1 VANYSVDIEVGVK
14 GINQFGIL
22 QKQIEGTLH
31 KINKLNSK
39 SVQNFGGVAQS
50 VQNYSKQLALAE
62 KALLKVQAGSEQEEK
77 AVKNY
82 VTALGNANGI
92 RKRQVQLIQDEIN
105 NRRQN
110 VIEIEREVAANIKLM
125 RAARESSGFGAFSA
139 EIPGNIAV
147 QKARRRKEQ
156 QLAKRGMMLS
166 TTGEIIPRISDAGAL
181 LARASTT
188 PFSGQFPME
197 GPLNIRTGIG
207 QSMLPGQQAKARAGF
222 KGRIP
227 GAVSGG
233 LIGLSFP
240 LLFGQGAEAAIG
252 GGIGGLVGGLLGPG
266 GSFAGSLVGTLL
278 GELAAGKGKI
288 KELAADLGLTK
299 EQTNQL
305 AAAFNLAGANADQ
318 FADALRGIQGI
329 GFTQDDQ
336 VEALKLVSKLAD
348 DYGGKIEKI
357 TAAYTTF
364 ASKGAVSLSDIN
376 KFTAQ
381 GIPLLEQLEK
391 NLGKNRSEILQLA
404 KDGKISAQQVSDAL
418 VDIANRASTEA
429 QKTSDPWR
437 NSFKLISG
445 AAGLL
450 GDGLKVIFGGI
461 FKTVSTVAGKIAEA
475 FGEAFNFIVRDAIAT
490 AAEISGALA
499 QAANDMQYLTKL
511 KAFGDVKSGARRTQK
526 ELLDLLNKPPEKL
539 EAIQKV
545 RLPGVTTPSGTTGGP
560 ENRTVALTA
569 ELQAVQEISA
579 AENKIR
585 DFRFFGN
592 EQAAIQAEHAKTLA
606 DIERDRVKALQ
617 SANFATEKN
626 IINEIAIA
634 RIADANLKRED
645 SLREEKQKQ
654 FEEQLRVEQ
663 SVRDSV
669 KYFTDMRKEQ
679 ELQTQY
685 SKTYHRLVLEGLLPA
700 EAERVA
706 NFEKQV
712 SVQKQLLDT
721 DILLTQ
727 SAIQRATALG
737 VSTDELQKQ
746 LDILIKQRD
755 ELNQEAAKGAGPG
768 KSPAER
774 MRDEIAALQ
783 GELNELTDPI
793 YQITAAAESIG
804 TAFSSSF
811 AGIING
817 SLTAQEALAN
827 FFRNTANH
835 FLDMAAQMIAKM
847 IQLQIL
853 NAVLGILPGV
863 GASAAIAAPKVTGPV
878 IPGINVPFGFAADG
892 GPVSAGR
899 PYIVGE
905 RGPEMFVPRSTGSIY
920 PNDAM
925 GMGGANIVVNVDASG
940 SSVQGNQPDAAAL
953 GRAIGAAVQAEL
965 IKQKRPGGLLT

>member
-1 VANYSVDIEVGVK
+1 MANYSVDIEVA
-14 GINQFGIL
+14 L
-22 QKQIEGTLH
+22 QGA
-31 KINKLNSK
+31 NKL
-39 SVQNFGGVAQS
+39 
-50 VQNYSKQLALAE
+50 KQFSSEVDKALKTVNQLNAALAKTAAVNPYNAAGARQITE
-62 KALLKVQAGSEQEEK
+62 LDRQRLKAAQERLKAEQSFLQATEE
-77 AVKNY
+77 
-82 VTALGNANGI
+82 G
-92 RKRQVQLIQDEIN
+92 
-105 NRRQN
+105 NRRAHQQTAEYLRQQRILKQN
-110 VIEIEREVAANIKLM
+110 A
-125 RAARESSGFGAFSA
+125 
-139 EIPGNIAV
+139 
-147 QKARRRKEQ
+147 
-156 QLAKRGMMLS
+156 
-166 TTGEIIPRISDAGAL
+166 AL
-181 LARASTT
+181 LARAATT

-197 GPLNIRTGIG
+197 GPLNIGRG

-240 LLFGQGAEAAIG
+240 LLFGQGAEAAVG
-252 GGIGGLVGGLLGPG
+252 GGIGGLAGGLLGPG

-357 TAAYTTF
+357 TAAYTAF

-418 VDIANRASTEA
+418 VDIANKASTEA

-445 AAGLL
+445 AASLL

-461 FKTVSTVAGKIAEA
+461 FKTVSTIAGKIAEA
-475 FGEAFNFIVRDAIAT
+475 FGAAFNFIVRDAIAT

-511 KAFGDVKSGARRTQK
+511 KFFGDVKSGAKRTQK
-526 ELLDLLNKPPEKL
+526 ELLDLLSKPPERLKP
-539 EAIQKV
+539 IQKP
-545 RLPGVTTPSGTTGGP
+545 RLPGLTVPGGGAAGGP
-560 ENRTVALTA
+560 EDRTVALTA
-569 ELQAVQEISA
+569 ELQAVQEISV

-617 SANFATEKN
+617 SANFVTEKTL
-626 IINEIAIA
+626 INQIAAA

-645 SLREEKQKQ
+645 RLREEKQKQ
-654 FEEQLRVEQ
+654 FEEQLRFEQ
-663 SVRDSV
+663 SIRDSV
-669 KYFTDMRKEQ
+669 RYFTDMRKEQ
-679 ELQTQY
+679 ELQVQY
-685 SKTYHRLVLEGLLPA
+685 SKTYYRLVSEGMLPA

-712 SVQKQLLDT
+712 ATQLQLLDT

-737 VSTDELQKQ
+737 ASTDELQKQ
-746 LDILIKQRD
+746 LDLLIKQRD
-755 ELNQEAAKGAGPG
+755 AVNQEATKGAGPG

-774 MRDEIAALQ
+774 MRDEIAAVQ
-783 GELNELTDPI
+783 GELNKLTDPI

-804 TAFSSSF
+804 TAFSYSF

-817 SLTAQEALAN
+817 SMTAQEALAN
-827 FFRNTANH
+827 FFQNTANH

-853 NAVLGILPGV
+853 NAVLGILPGGGALAA
-863 GASAAIAAPKVTGPV
+863 GASAAATAAPKVTGPV

-899 PYIVGE
+899 PYVVGE
-905 RGPEMFVPRSTGSIY
+905 RGPEMFVPRSSGSIY

-940 SSVQGNQPDAAAL
+940 SSAQGDNAQANKL
-953 GRAIGAAVQAEL
+953 GEAIGVAVRQEL
-965 IKQKRPGGLLT
+965 IKQKRPGGLLS

>member
-1 VANYSVDIEVGVK
+1 MANYSVDIEVGVK

-31 KINKLNSK
+31 KINTLNSK

-62 KALLKVQAGSEQEEK
+62 KALLKVQAGSVQEER

-82 VTALGNANGI
+82 VTALGNANGN
-92 RKRQVQLIQDEIN
+92 RRRQIQLIQDEIN

-110 VIEIEREVAANIKLM
+110 VIEIEREVAANIKLT

-139 EIPGNIAV
+139 GIPGNIAV

-166 TTGEIIPRISDAGAL
+166 ATGEIIPGISDAGAGMQGP
-181 LARASTT
+181 AIPPQVATAGRGSRVASAL
-188 PFSGQFPME
+188 GK
-197 GPLNIRTGIG
+197 R
-207 QSMLPGQQAKARAGF
+207 LPGA
-222 KGRIP
+222 I
-227 GAVSGG
+227 SGG

-240 LLFGQGAEAAIG
+240 LLFGQGTEAAVG
-252 GGIGGLVGGLLGPG
+252 GGIGGLAGGLLGPG

-278 GELAAGKGKI
+278 GELAAGKGKV

-357 TAAYTTF
+357 TAAYTSF
-364 ASKGAVSLSDIN
+364 AAKGAVSLSDIN

-391 NLGKNRSEILQLA
+391 NFGKNRSEILQLA

-450 GDGLKVIFGGI
+450 GDGLKIVFGGI
-461 FKTVSTVAGKIAEA
+461 FKTVSTIAGKIAEA
-475 FGEAFNFIVRDAIAT
+475 FGAAFNFIVRDAIAT

-511 KAFGDVKSGARRTQK
+511 KLFGDVKSGARRTQK

-539 EAIQKV
+539 KPIQKP
-545 RLPGVTTPSGTTGGP
+545 RLPGATTSGGAAGGP
-560 ENRTVALTA
+560 EDRTVALTA

-626 IINEIAIA
+626 VINELAIA

-645 SLREEKQKQ
+645 RLREEKQKQ

-669 KYFTDMRKEQ
+669 KYFTDMRREQ

-685 SKTYHRLVLEGLLPA
+685 SKTYHRLVSEGLLPA

-737 VSTDELQKQ
+737 VSTDELQRQ
-746 LDILIKQRD
+746 LDLLIKQRD
-755 ELNQEAAKGAGPG
+755 ELNQDAAKGAGPG

-774 MRDEIAALQ
+774 MRDEIAAVQ
-783 GELNELTDPI
+783 GELNKLTDPI

-804 TAFSSSF
+804 TAFSYSF

-817 SLTAQEALAN
+817 SLTAQEALAS
-827 FFRNTANH
+827 FFQNTANH

-853 NAVLGILPGV
+853 NAVLGIFPPAGGGNVAGLF
-863 GASAAIAAPKVTGPV
+863 GAGAPDAVAGGGIFSGAGP
-878 IPGINVPFGFAADG
+878 FQFRADG

-905 RGPEMFVPRSTGSIY
+905 RGPELFMPRSSGSVY

-925 GMGGANIVVNVDASG
+925 GTSGANIVVNVDASG
-940 SSVQGNQPDAAAL
+940 SSVGGDAGQANQL
-953 GRAIGAAVQAEL
+953 GKVIGLAVQQEL

>member
-1 VANYSVDIEVGVK
+1 MANYSVDIEVGVK

-62 KALLKVQAGSEQEEK
+62 KALLKVQAGSVQEER

-92 RKRQVQLIQDEIN
+92 RRRQIQLIQDEIN

-110 VIEIEREVAANIKLM
+110 VIEIEREVAANIKLT

-139 EIPGNIAV
+139 GIPGNIAV

-166 TTGEIIPRISDAGAL
+166 TTGEIIPGISDAGAGMQGPAL
-181 LARASTT
+181 PPQVAAAGRGSRVASAL
-188 PFSGQFPME
+188 GK
-197 GPLNIRTGIG
+197 R
-207 QSMLPGQQAKARAGF
+207 LPGA
-222 KGRIP
+222 I
-227 GAVSGG
+227 SGG

-240 LLFGQGAEAAIG
+240 LLFGQGTEAAVG
-252 GGIGGLVGGLLGPG
+252 GGIGGLAGGLLGPG

-357 TAAYTTF
+357 TAAYTSF
-364 ASKGAVSLSDIN
+364 AAKGAVSLSDIN

-418 VDIANRASTEA
+418 VDIANKASTEA

-450 GDGLKVIFGGI
+450 GDGLKVVFGGI
-461 FKTVSTVAGKIAEA
+461 LKTVSTIAGKIAEA

-511 KAFGDVKSGARRTQK
+511 KLFGDVKSGARRTQK

-539 EAIQKV
+539 KPIQKP
-545 RLPGVTTPSGTTGGP
+545 RLPGATTSGGAAGGP
-560 ENRTVALTA
+560 EDRTVALTA

-626 IINEIAIA
+626 IINELAIA

-645 SLREEKQKQ
+645 RLREEKQKQ

-669 KYFTDMRKEQ
+669 KYFTDMRREQ

-685 SKTYHRLVLEGLLPA
+685 SKTYHRLVSEGLLPA

-746 LDILIKQRD
+746 LDLLIKQRD

-768 KSPAER
+768 KSIAER
-774 MRDEIAALQ
+774 MRDEISAVQ
-783 GELNELTDPI
+783 GELNKLTDPI

-804 TAFSSSF
+804 TAFSYSF

-827 FFRNTANH
+827 FFQNTANH

-853 NAVLGILPGV
+853 NAVLGILPGGGALAA
-863 GASAAIAAPKVTGPV
+863 GASAAATAAPKITGPV

-899 PYIVGE
+899 PYVVGE
-905 RGPEMFVPRSTGSIY
+905 KGPEMFVPRSSGSIY

-925 GMGGANIVVNVDASG
+925 GMGGANIVVNVDAGG
-940 SSVQGNQPDAAAL
+940 SSVGGDPGQASQL
-953 GRAIGAAVQAEL
+953 GKVIGLAVQQEL
-965 IKQKRPGGLLT
+965 IKQKRPGGLLA